1 MLITLQTLKK
11 FLQPAGTQTRS
22 VATFFSSATSASPR
36 TPLQTKSANVH
47 IIRKAFT
54 APRPGSAST
63 PLVKKRVISDGA
75 AKTDIPVKKSRLF
88 GPDENVKATG
98 ERSSFFQTPNHVQ
111 SRRPLG
117 NVDYQSPLPVDSI
130 KRPTSGAKF
139 PSSVTTLGMKKELAD
154 LEKAIKASLTTPKPS
169 SAVEKELTDFELAIK
184 ESLSSEYLPPS
195 NLPTDVPAE
204 HAERDDE
211 DTSVKKVARSL
222 KAEFAFKASPPGA
235 APKKLAKFVERQRVG
250 STSLEG
256 QLRLQANVRKTG
268 LLQQLRSGPAVKSA
282 QIPHTVDREDS
293 GESQWDDWS
302 IFEDV
307 EENRST
313 SASAS
318 ASQSQS
324 QSQGVNK
331 VLGEGGFA
339 KFMLRR

>member
-36 TPLQTKSANVH
+36 TPLRAGSANVQ

-130 KRPTSGAKF
+130 KRPISGAKF
-139 PSSVTTLGMKKELAD
+139 PSPATTLGMKKELAD

-169 SAVEKELTDFELAIK
+169 SAAEKELTDFELAIK

-195 NLPTDVPAE
+195 DLPTDVPAE
-204 HAERDDE
+204 RDE

-222 KAEFAFKASPPGA
+222 KAEFAFKASPPGV

-250 STSLEG
+250 SASLG
-256 QLRLQANVRKTG
+256 GRLGIQANVRKTG

-293 GESQWDDWS
+293 GESQWDDWP

-307 EENRST
+307 EEDRST

-331 VLGEGGFA
+331 VFGEGGFA

>member
-1 MLITLQTLKK
+1 M
-11 FLQPAGTQTRS
+11 QTRS
-22 VATFFSSATSASPR
+22 VATFFSSAASASKR
-36 TPLQTKSANVH
+36 TPLQTRNANVQ

-54 APRPGSAST
+54 APRLGLAST
-63 PLVKKRVISDGA
+63 PLVKKRVISEEA

-130 KRPTSGAKF
+130 KRSTSSAAKL
-139 PSSVTTLGMKKELAD
+139 PSSATTLGIKKELAD

-169 SAVEKELTDFELAIK
+169 PAAEKELSDFELAIQK
-184 ESLSSEYLPPS
+184 SLSSEYFPPGD
-195 NLPTDVPAE
+195 LPTKVPV
-204 HAERDDE
+204 EREDE
-211 DTSVKKVARSL
+211 GTSVQKVARSL

-250 STSLEG
+250 SNYLG
-256 QLRLQANVRKTG
+256 GRLGLQTNVKKTG
-268 LLQQLRSGPAVKSA
+268 LLQQLQSGTSA

-293 GESQWDDWS
+293 GESQGNTWDDWP
-302 IFEDV
+302 IFEDF
-307 EENRST
+307 EGNQDRST
-313 SASAS
+313 S

-324 QSQGVNK
+324 QSQSQGQGMNA